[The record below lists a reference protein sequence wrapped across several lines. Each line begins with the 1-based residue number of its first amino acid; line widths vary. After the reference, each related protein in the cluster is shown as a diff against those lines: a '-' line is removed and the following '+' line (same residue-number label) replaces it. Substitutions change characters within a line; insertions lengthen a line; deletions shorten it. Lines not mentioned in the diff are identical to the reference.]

1 MWEGER
7 PDLLASTSIHREHH
21 VAERPAAKYVDVF
34 EVCPSGAFRETRRG
48 CARRS
53 MGTWLLLAGFVRVI
67 LAQTGGAHQSRGIA
81 EVLESPQLDPIFPP
95 IPAVGQ
101 RHRIAHPLHRTSVPL
116 KTSENFVLQKL
127 KLIWP
132 KVS

>member
-1 MWEGER
+1 
-7 PDLLASTSIHREHH
+7 
-21 VAERPAAKYVDVF
+21 
-34 EVCPSGAFRETRRG
+34 
-48 CARRS
+48 
-53 MGTWLLLAGFVRVI
+53 MGGWLLLAGFVRVI

-116 KTSENFVLQKL
+116 KLRSASFWRANLQEMEVNLAKGFI
-127 KLIWP
+127 K
-132 KVS
+132 KDK